1 MTIKEEIQKAL
12 EELGAPRMTYAPN
25 VELHELR
32 KIVNKVSLRLFRL
45 LGKID
50 ETPNSSRRAVM
61 DWRPWFWLAVLILS
75 EIVKFKAA
83 YTLLQ
88 HWHFLK

>member
-12 EELGAPRMTYAPN
+12 EELGAPRMTYAPS
-25 VELHELR
+25 VEVQELR

-50 ETPNSSRRAVM
+50 ETPNS
-61 DWRPWFWLAVLILS
+61 
-75 EIVKFKAA
+75 
-83 YTLLQ
+83 
-88 HWHFLK
+88 